1 MAKQKKAATIEPIAA
16 ETNES
21 VSDQAPQSPTPK
33 KTGMRDDALD
43 LEEFNY
49 ENLTGDSFQK
59 YVRLVGDHS
68 VTEIVGGKEVPIRG
82 ELQENTRYDFV
93 LMKARP
99 IIQDRFPGM
108 EKTPKDYV
116 GLIAEGKPIHTTRIP
131 VKVALEY
138 NRQILNA
145 HSRAGH
151 GKYYFL
157 KK

>member
-1 MAKQKKAATIEPIAA
+1 MAKKTKNASAELSAVETEVVTEKPAPKVQKGTGSPNDEL
-16 ETNES
+16 ELS
-21 VSDQAPQSPTPK
+21 VYNYDNLV
-33 KTGMRDDALD
+33 GDA
-43 LEEFNY
+43 
-49 ENLTGDSFQK
+49 FQK
-59 YVRLVGDHS
+59 YVRLVGDYS

-108 EKTPKDYV
+108 ENTPKDYV
-116 GLIAEGKPIHTTRIP
+116 GLIAEGKPIHTTRIS
-131 VKVALEY
+131 VKTALEY
-138 NRQILNA
+138 NRQILNG